1 MSTMGEPMSPP
12 EPRPYAPVD
21 QPPVRREAG
30 EGRGGV
36 ILAVAAVIGLV
47 VFGAVLFLFPA
58 LLAWL
63 ISIGLVAMVLLAVGF
78 VLVSIA
84 IAFLTVG
91 VGAYHLFRRHEV
103 QGPEQGYTL
112 DMVQEPPKRNV

>member
-1 MSTMGEPMSPP
+1 
-12 EPRPYAPVD
+12 VD

-36 ILAVAAVIGLV
+36 IIAVAAILGLV
-47 VFGAVLFLFPA
+47 VFGVVLLIFPA

-63 ISIGLVAMVLLAVGF
+63 ISIGLVAMVLLAIGF
-78 VLVSIA
+78 VLVSIV

-103 QGPEQGYTL
+103 QGPEHGYTL
-112 DMVQEPPKRNV
+112 DMVEEPPKKNV